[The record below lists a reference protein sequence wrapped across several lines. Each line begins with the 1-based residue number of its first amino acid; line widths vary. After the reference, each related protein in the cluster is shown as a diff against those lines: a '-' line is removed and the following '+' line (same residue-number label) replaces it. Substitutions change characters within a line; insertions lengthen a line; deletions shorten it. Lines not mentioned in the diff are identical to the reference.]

1 MPTSNILISAL
12 LAGQYAAAAYIPINN
27 ISNQPNVVIQ
37 SITLT
42 QTVYAPA
49 STISTTKPRKT
60 VTSTSTHIVYETP
73 TVVGINPIN
82 GLPAPTARPPQSQ
95 SSTETKPS
103 VSKSSTA
110 RMCGSGQGRFFECA
124 NPTARPSMYQTKSF
138 SSATTTLA
146 TTTRKVTS
154 STSQKSNV
162 GIVVTPV
169 TTATRQVSPSKSR
182 SNVGIVITPV
192 TIANV

>member
-12 LAGQYAAAAYIPINN
+12 LAGQYAVAAYIPLNN

-103 VSKSSTA
+103 ASKSSTA

-138 SSATTTLA
+138 SSATPLA
-146 TTTRKVTS
+146 TTTRRVTS
-154 STSQKSNV
+154 STSRSNV
-162 GIVVTPV
+162 GIVITPV

>member
-12 LAGQYAAAAYIPINN
+12 LAGQYAAAAYIPFNN

-82 GLPAPTARPPQSQ
+82 GLPAPTARPSPSQ

-138 SSATTTLA
+138 SSSATTLA
-146 TTTRKVTS
+146 TTTRRVTS

-162 GIVVTPV
+162 GIVITPV
-169 TTATRQVSPSKSR
+169 TIATTATKSR

>member
-12 LAGQYAAAAYIPINN
+12 LAGQYAAAAYIPLNN

-82 GLPAPTARPPQSQ
+82 GLPAPTARPSPSQ

-138 SSATTTLA
+138 SSSATTLA
-146 TTTRKVTS
+146 TTTRRVTS
-154 STSQKSNV
+154 SKSRSDV

>member
-12 LAGQYAAAAYIPINN
+12 LAGQYAAAAYIPLNN

-49 STISTTKPRKT
+49 STINTTKPRKT

-82 GLPAPTARPPQSQ
+82 GLPAPTARPSPSQ
-95 SSTETKPS
+95 SSTETKQS
-103 VSKSSTA
+103 VSKSPTA

-138 SSATTTLA
+138 FSSATTLA

-169 TTATRQVSPSKSR
+169 TIATSATKSR

>member
-12 LAGQYAAAAYIPINN
+12 LAGQYAAAAYIPLNN

-82 GLPAPTARPPQSQ
+82 GLPAPTARPSPSQ

-138 SSATTTLA
+138 SSSATTLA
-146 TTTRKVTS
+146 TTTRRVTS

-169 TTATRQVSPSKSR
+169 TIATTATKSR

>member
-12 LAGQYAAAAYIPINN
+12 LAGQYAAAAYIPLNN

-82 GLPAPTARPPQSQ
+82 GLPAPTARPSPSQ
-95 SSTETKPS
+95 SSTETKQS

-138 SSATTTLA
+138 SSATTLA
-146 TTTRKVTS
+146 TTTRRVTS
-154 STSQKSNV
+154 SKSRSNV
-162 GIVVTPV
+162 GIVITPV
-169 TTATRQVSPSKSR
+169 TTATRQVSSSKSR

>member
-12 LAGQYAAAAYIPINN
+12 LAGQYAAAAYIPLNN

-60 VTSTSTHIVYETP
+60 VTSTSTHIVYEAP

-82 GLPAPTARPPQSQ
+82 GLPAPTARPSPSQ

-138 SSATTTLA
+138 SSSATTLA

-162 GIVVTPV
+162 GIVITPV
-169 TTATRQVSPSKSR
+169 TIATTATKSR

>member
-12 LAGQYAAAAYIPINN
+12 LAGQYAAAAYIPLNN

-82 GLPAPTARPPQSQ
+82 GLPAPTACPSPSQ

-138 SSATTTLA
+138 SSSATTLA
-146 TTTRKVTS
+146 TTTRRVTS

-169 TTATRQVSPSKSR
+169 TIATTATKSR

>member
-12 LAGQYAAAAYIPINN
+12 LAGQYAAAAYIPLNN

-82 GLPAPTARPPQSQ
+82 GLPAPTARPSPSQ

-138 SSATTTLA
+138 SSSATTLA
-146 TTTRKVTS
+146 TTTRKVS
-154 STSQKSNV
+154 SSKSRSNV

-169 TTATRQVSPSKSR
+169 TIATTATKSR